1 MANASGTPER
11 GRVIARWLIL
21 LGLII
26 GGFIAT
32 VVTLN
37 QTVFSAQGFVTH
49 YLEALERRDVTAAL
63 ATDGVTMVEGAS
75 DSLLAPDALGEL
87 SDIEIVAEE
96 VFPDVR
102 VVTVA
107 YTLDSVAGE
116 TEFFVDRADNRF
128 GLFNG
133 WAFARSPISVLEVT
147 PLHAAEF
154 TVNGIRLSS
163 AGANQPSAWQ
173 VLTPSRYV
181 LGHDSRYLN
190 AADVPVRVT
199 TPNSIVPAEVDVQA
213 SAEFVS
219 QLQDEVDAFLQ
230 DCAAQQ
236 VLFPSGCPFGLPIDD
251 RVESAPQWSITEHPV
266 ISLVPGDTSDV
277 WVAPETAGVAHLS
290 VEVRSLFDGS
300 LSRVEEDVP
309 FTISWAVTLRE
320 DGGVSIDV
328 L

>member
-11 GRVIARWLIL
+11 GRVIAGWLIL
-21 LGLII
+21 LAAVIA
-26 GGFIAT
+26 GFIAT

-49 YLEALERRDVTAAL
+49 YLEALERRDVAAAL
-63 ATDGVTMVEGAS
+63 ATDGVTAVEGAS

-87 SDIEIVAEE
+87 SDIDVVAEE

-107 YTLDSVAGE
+107 YTLDGVAGE
-116 TEFFVDRADNRF
+116 TEFFVEASGTRF

-173 VLTPSRYV
+173 VLTPGRYV
-181 LGHDSRYLN
+181 VSHDSRYLT
-190 AADVPVRVT
+190 ATDVPVRAT

-213 SAEFVS
+213 SPEFVS
-219 QLQDEVDAFLQ
+219 QLQDEVDSFLQ

-251 RVESAPQWSITEHPV
+251 RVESAPQWSIAEHPV

-277 WVAPETAGVAHLS
+277 WVAPETGGVAHLS